1 MVEESNHENV
11 EVVIVNNSTLLAR
24 SLVCQLIEVGVKD
37 VVLSPGSRNA
47 PLSIALYQASKSG
60 VITLH
65 VSIDER
71 SAAFFALGIAK
82 ASKRI
87 VSVVCTSGT
96 ALANYHP
103 AVLEA
108 HHSAIPLLVLSAD
121 RPARL
126 RKTGSNQTTDQVGIF
141 GSAVTFSADVSESSF
156 DLTVHLDAISAGPSH
171 INLQFDEPLLSDEST
186 DWLANRSE
194 INAQAKRV
202 IAEEITVKEEHAV
215 VIVGH
220 DRAGFSVSEIKDFI
234 AATQLPFIA
243 EDPLSFPD
251 AQAHASLY
259 LGSEGN
265 RKKLHCNQVIIIGR
279 TTLSRSI
286 NALIAE
292 SEYITVID
300 PRTATIDSLRTADEI
315 FTSLPSVKKR
325 SEDNEW
331 LQLWSAASAESEKVI
346 AGIDDWQEGMIA
358 RTIAAGLS
366 EAPLYISSSRP
377 IRDLEGFA
385 KPRSGIT
392 TYANRGLAG
401 IDGNISTAAGIAQ
414 VHTGATAI
422 IGDLAFLHD
431 MSGLLTARKVKLRI
445 FVIDNNGGGIFSTL
459 SQRGVAGFEEV
470 FGTPHGLDP
479 AAIATS
485 MGIAAKTID
494 SQAQLITELSEPVKG
509 MSVVVV
515 NVPNRDANA
524 DFLKGMY
531 NSVSSM

>member
-1 MVEESNHENV
+1 MVEESNYENV

-156 DLTVHLDAISAGPSH
+156 DLTAHLAAISAGPSH

-194 INAQAKRV
+194 IKARAKRV
-202 IAEEITVKEEHAV
+202 IAEEITVKEERAV

-234 AATQLPFIA
+234 AAIQLPFIA

-259 LGSEGN
+259 LGSEEN
-265 RKKLHCNQVIIIGR
+265 RKKLHCKQVIIIGR

-292 SEYITVID
+292 SEFITVID

-331 LQLWSAASAESEKVI
+331 LELWNAASAESEKVI

-358 RTIAAGLS
+358 RAIAAGLS

-414 VHTGATAI
+414 VHSGATAI

-431 MSGLLTARKVKLRI
+431 MSGLLTARKMKLRI

-459 SQRGVAGFEEV
+459 PQANVAGFEDI
-470 FGTPHGLDP
+470 FGTPQDVNLMALAKSFTSDVVEVSNYQDLNRE
-479 AAIATS
+479 IAKPIS
-485 MGIAAKTID
+485 A
-494 SQAQLITELSEPVKG
+494 L
-509 MSVVVV
+509 SVVIVK
-515 NVPNRDANA
+515 VPERNKSAE
-524 DFLKGMY
+524 FLKATIAKLA
-531 NSVSSM
+531 SL

>member
-1 MVEESNHENV
+1 
-11 EVVIVNNSTLLAR
+11 
-24 SLVCQLIEVGVKD
+24 
-37 VVLSPGSRNA
+37 
-47 PLSIALYQASKSG
+47 
-60 VITLH
+60 
-65 VSIDER
+65 
-71 SAAFFALGIAK
+71 
-82 ASKRI
+82 
-87 VSVVCTSGT
+87 
-96 ALANYHP
+96 LANYHP

-156 DLTVHLDAISAGPSH
+156 NLISYLDEISSGPSH

-194 INAQAKRV
+194 NNAQAKRV
-202 IAEEITVKEEHAV
+202 VAEEITVKEERAV

-220 DRAGFSVSEIKDFI
+220 DRAGFSVSEIKNFI
-234 AATQLPFIA
+234 SATQLPFIA

-259 LGSEGN
+259 LGSEKN
-265 RKKLHCNQVIIIGR
+265 RKKLHCKQVIIIGR

-292 SEYITVID
+292 SEFITVID
-300 PRTATIDSLRTADEI
+300 PRTTTIDSLRTANEI
-315 FTSLPSVKKR
+315 FTSLPLIKKR
-325 SEDNEW
+325 LEDHEW
-331 LQLWSAASAESEKVI
+331 LQLWSGTSVASEKVI

-358 RTIAAGLS
+358 RAIAAGLP

-401 IDGNISTAAGIAQ
+401 IDGNISTAAGIAH
-414 VHTGATAI
+414 VHSGATAI

-459 SQRGVAGFEEV
+459 PQANVAGFEDI
-470 FGTPHGLDP
+470 FGTPQDVNLM
-479 AAIATS
+479 ALAKSFTS
-485 MGIAAKTID
+485 D
-494 SQAQLITELSEPVKG
+494 VVEVSNYQELNREIVKPISAL
-509 MSVVVV
+509 SVVIVK
-515 NVPNRDANA
+515 VPARNKSAE
-524 DFLKGMY
+524 FLKETIAKLA
-531 NSVSSM
+531 SL